1 MPSIDLE
8 KVAAAAEAA
17 ADLARAETLSRFR
30 SVTVETKDDGTPVTE
45 ADLAAERVI
54 RKRLQEAFPEFSIL
68 GEEFGAER
76 QGDGP
81 EWIIDPIDGTIG
93 FSRGIPLFSTLI
105 ALAVDG
111 EPVMGLIDLPAL
123 NERYVGWK
131 GGGCRRN
138 GKPTRVSEETDLQ
151 RAIIS
156 HGDPFCFDERGERPA
171 FERMAREIPM
181 LRGYTDAFGYA
192 QVLGGGVGA
201 MVGARGRRPLCHA
214 LRARGESR
222 SGGRQ
227 SRSRR
232 RTDGIPFPSL
242 AAGCHHERGGSMGWV
257 QLTSDRVDL
266 VGFQGR
272 QLDPGLFPRV
282 QHDFD
287 GKSLDRKAVGLVRG
301 VEDGKGLGS
310 AGGDDDRRRDE
321 DVLATHDGTDHL
333 NLADIALVPRESV
346 GGARMAVVERAASG
360 QGE

>member
-1 MPSIDLE
+1 MSSIDFE

-30 SVTVETKDDGTPVTE
+30 SVAVETKDDGTPVTE

-68 GEEFGAER
+68 GEEYGAEGR
-76 QGDGP
+76 SDGP
-81 EWIIDPIDGTIG
+81 QWIIDPIDGTIG

-201 MVGARGRRPLCHA
+201 MVDFG
-214 LRARGESR
+214 LRIWDVAPVQILVPEA
-222 SGGRQ
+222 GGRCVTL
-227 SRSRR
+227 SE
-232 RTDGIPFPSL
+232 
-242 AAGCHHERGGSMGWV
+242 HE
-257 QLTSDRVDL
+257 
-266 VGFQGR
+266 
-272 QLDPGLFPRV
+272 
-282 QHDFD
+282 
-287 GKSLDRKAVGLVRG
+287 GKVGLVVG
-301 VEDGKGLGS
+301 
-310 AGGDDDRRRDE
+310 
-321 DVLATHDGTDHL
+321 
-333 NLADIALVPRESV
+333 NPALVDELTGFLSR
-346 GGARMAVVERAASG
+346 R
-360 QGE
+360 